1 MSVITLTS
9 DYGLVDHRVA
19 SIKGT
24 ILTGSK
30 DVKVVDIT
38 HNITAYNLL
47 QTAYIVRNA
56 YKFFPEGS
64 IHIIAVDSFYHKS
77 RKNIITKIDGHY
89 FISADNG
96 ITNLMFFDIKPDA
109 LYEITLNNRFDDK
122 VIFPAT
128 EIFVPAAIHLHK
140 GGLPEVIGRKIKEV
154 KNVSFPR
161 AIYNEGEKMII
172 GEVMYIDNFGNII
185 SNIGKKFFEKYAS
198 ISEKFTIKFRNIV
211 LSKVYNQYTD
221 VVTDWEREYE
231 FHGKSSVIFNDADL
245 LEIAIYK
252 GSNQNGASTLFGMS
266 TGEKIYI
273 EFD

>member
-19 SIKGT
+19 SMKGK
-24 ILTGSK
+24 ILSWSEE
-30 DVKVVDIT
+30 VKVVDVT
-38 HNITAYNLL
+38 HNIAAYNLL

-77 RKNIITKIDGHY
+77 RKNIIAKIDGHY

-96 ITNLMFFDIKPDA
+96 ITNLMFFDIKPEA

-128 EIFVPAAIHLHK
+128 EIFVPAAMHLYK
-140 GGLPEVIGRKIKEV
+140 GGLPEVIGRKIKSI
-154 KNVSFPR
+154 KDVSFPR
-161 AIYNEGEKMII
+161 AIYNEPEKMII
-172 GEVMYIDNFGNII
+172 GEVMYIDNFGNVV
-185 SNIGKKFFEKYAS
+185 SNISRKFFEKYAL
-198 ISEKFTIKFRNIV
+198 ISENFTVKFRNIV
-211 LSKVYNQYTD
+211 SSKILDQYTD
-221 VVTDWEREYE
+221 VVTDWNREQE

-245 LEIAIYK
+245 LEITIYK
-252 GSNQNGASTLFGMS
+252 GSVLNGASTLFGMS
-266 TGEKIYI
+266 TGEKIYV
-273 EFD
+273 EFE